1 MIGDNRMEGRA
12 PRIRELAPNLT
23 PLLDV
28 LFMLLIFLILTA
40 NTAQFALEITLPQAA
55 QPKQTVPADDQIVI
69 TLYGAGDAVTVDTVT
84 SRDWSRARE
93 VLSARIN
100 AAPEASYLIAGDR
113 NVSLQKVVRVLSFL
127 EARGVTQVRILV
139 EQE

>member
-1 MIGDNRMEGRA
+1 MIGRTGLDERT

-55 QPKQTVPADDQIVI
+55 EPKQTVLAEPQVVI
-69 TLYGAGDAVTVDTVT
+69 TLYGAGEAITIDNVTT
-84 SRDWSRARE
+84 RDWARARE
-93 VLSARIN
+93 VLSARVN
-100 AAPEASYLIAGDR
+100 AEPDAWYLIAGDK
-113 NVSLQKVVRVLSFL
+113 NVTLQKVVRVLSFL
-127 EARGVTQVRILV
+127 EARGISQVRILV